1 LLPAAWAQQKRG
13 MTDEPEQ
20 NSESGPV
27 SVPASDRRA
36 HPRQR
41 IRSLAY
47 VHLGEGNGG
56 IILNISEGGIG
67 VQAAEALDEGEGV
80 IGMRIEIPRSRKR
93 LEVRGEIMWVG
104 ESRKEAGL
112 RFVDLQEDALRRI
125 RSWMAREE
133 SPGTAPED
141 SEEDVEAPVVRA
153 AEDRAETVVAEESSA
168 RAENSI
174 AEGEQITAG
183 GGEQS
188 SEVDETAQEDFEPV
202 EFDEEPVAFDEEA
215 LDEPVDASRVS
226 PAEVGQRG
234 VVTMEA
240 SSGVTEKFRAAAP
253 ATCEEEDPAQKVAPS
268 VAAPVVTSFVPFD
281 KQPQI
286 PATPYTPIS
295 GTHGAPAFAVAAP
308 APAPARYSG
317 GDAAASLFPNPR
329 VPVEPTAAAADGGWK
344 SFRVQLQSGWFLAA
358 LVLLLATISFVA
370 GMAVR
375 RGALN
380 AMMGDVDDV
389 AQPKRA
395 SAPSSGNLTGNLAAN
410 PAGNGWSAAA
420 SAAPATPL
428 QIEIVDLENH
438 RWTIPATNGAN
449 HSDAGAARQAELN
462 EAAPSD
468 GGAPSSAASHVPAT
482 NQNSAQG
489 TGSNGATD
497 AGAAAKPRAPLMLSL
512 PETPISASGSIAIRA
527 TGMVPMPG
535 SEAESG
541 QHARNLQIGQLANMV
556 EPVYPPDA
564 RQAHLEGTVKLHVVV
579 GANGEVQSFR
589 TVSGPESLAQAAM
602 LAVREWRYR
611 PTLLN
616 GKAVETQE
624 DVTFVF
630 RLPN

>member
-1 LLPAAWAQQKRG
+1 MYC

-20 NSESGPV
+20 NSDYSPV

-56 IILNISEGGIG
+56 IVLNISEGGIA

-80 IGMRIEIPRSRKR
+80 IAMRIEIPRSRKR

-133 SPGTAPED
+133 SPGTAPEE
-141 SEEDVEAPVVRA
+141 SAEEIEAPAVRA
-153 AEDRAETVVAEESSA
+153 AEVRTDTAAIEQASVRRDEAVAPSGESAAQS
-168 RAENSI
+168 E
-174 AEGEQITAG
+174 EQI
-183 GGEQS
+183 GEF
-188 SEVDETAQEDFEPV
+188 EEPVDEDLEPV
-202 EFDEEPVAFDEEA
+202 EFDEESVAFEEA
-215 LDEPVDASRVS
+215 AADEIADASRIS
-226 PAEVGQRG
+226 PAEVGERAA
-234 VVTMEA
+234 VTMDA
-240 SSGVTEKFRAAAP
+240 LSGVADKFADAGSARRK
-253 ATCEEEDPAQKVAPS
+253 EEDRAPKI
-268 VAAPVVTSFVPFD
+268 AASIAASGFEI
-281 KQPQI
+281 KPQI
-286 PATPYTPIS
+286 PDAPYTPIS
-295 GTHGAPAFAVAAP
+295 GTHGAPAFALADAP
-308 APAPARYSG
+308 PAPARYSG
-317 GDAAASLFPNPR
+317 GDAAASLFPKPR
-329 VPVEPTAAAADGGWK
+329 VSAEGTAAAVSADDGWK
-344 SFRVQLQSGWFLAA
+344 NFRVQLQSGWFLAA

-380 AMMGDVDDV
+380 GMMGDVDDV
-389 AQPKRA
+389 VQPKSA
-395 SAPSSGNLTGNLAAN
+395 SAPSSGNPAASN
-410 PAGNGWSAAA
+410 YGNGSSAAT
-420 SAAPATPL
+420 APARPL

-438 RWTIPATNGAN
+438 RWTIPAASGAVRG
-449 HSDAGAARQAELN
+449 DAGAARPAQLN

-468 GGAPSSAASHVPAT
+468 GGAPSPAASKVPAT
-482 NQNSAQG
+482 NQNSARG
-489 TGSNGATD
+489 AASNGTADTG
-497 AGAAAKPRAPLMLSL
+497 GAANPGAPLMLSL

-535 SEAESG
+535 DDVQSA
-541 QHARNLQIGQLANMV
+541 QHARNLQIGELTNLV

-564 RQAHLEGTVKLHVVV
+564 RQARLEGTVKLHVVV
-579 GANGEVQSFR
+579 AANGDIQSFR

-602 LAVREWRYR
+602 NAVREWRYR

-616 GKAVETQE
+616 GKPVETQE

>member
-1 LLPAAWAQQKRG
+1 
-13 MTDEPEQ
+13 MTDEREQ
-20 NSESGPV
+20 NSDWSPV

-56 IILNISEGGIG
+56 IVLNISEGGIG

-80 IGMRIEIPRSRKR
+80 IAMRIEIPRSRKR

-133 SPGTAPED
+133 SPGTAPEE
-141 SEEDVEAPVVRA
+141 SEEEVEAPAIRA
-153 AEDRAETVVAEESSA
+153 AEVRAETVVEESSA
-168 RAENSI
+168 RRENPV
-174 AEGEQITAG
+174 ADGEERAAQ
-183 GGEQS
+183 GGEPS
-188 SEVDETAQEDFEPV
+188 SEVEEPAEEYLGPV
-202 EFDEEPVAFDEEA
+202 EFDEESVAFEEA
-215 LDEPVDASRVS
+215 AADEIADASRIS
-226 PAEVGQRG
+226 PAEVGERAA
-234 VVTMEA
+234 VMMDA
-240 SSGVTEKFRAAAP
+240 LSGVADKFADAGSARRK
-253 ATCEEEDPAQKVAPS
+253 EEDRAPKIAPPAA
-268 VAAPVVTSFVPFD
+268 TSGAKPH
-281 KQPQI
+281 I
-286 PATPYTPIS
+286 PAVPYTPIS
-295 GTHGAPAFAVAAP
+295 GAHGAPAFALADP
-308 APAPARYSG
+308 PPAPARYSG
-317 GDAAASLFPNPR
+317 GDAAASLFPKPR
-329 VPVEPTAAAADGGWK
+329 VSAEGTAAAASADDGWK
-344 SFRVQLQSGWFLAA
+344 NFRVQLQSGWFLAA

-380 AMMGDVDDV
+380 GMMGDVDDV
-389 AQPKRA
+389 VQPKSA
-395 SAPSSGNLTGNLAAN
+395 SAPSSGNPAASN
-410 PAGNGWSAAA
+410 YGNGSSAAT
-420 SAAPATPL
+420 APARPL

-438 RWTIPATNGAN
+438 RWTIPAASGAVRG
-449 HSDAGAARQAELN
+449 DASAARPAQLN
-462 EAAPSD
+462 EAGPSD
-468 GGAPSSAASHVPAT
+468 GGAPSPAASKVPAT
-482 NQNSAQG
+482 NQNSARG
-489 TGSNGATD
+489 AASNGTADTG
-497 AGAAAKPRAPLMLSL
+497 GAANPGAPLMLSL

-535 SEAESG
+535 DDVQSA
-541 QHARNLQIGQLANMV
+541 QHARNLQIGELTNLV

-564 RQAHLEGTVKLHVVV
+564 RQARLEGTVKLHVVV
-579 GANGEVQSFR
+579 AANGEIQSFR

-602 LAVREWRYR
+602 NAVREWRYR

-616 GKAVETQE
+616 GKPVETQE